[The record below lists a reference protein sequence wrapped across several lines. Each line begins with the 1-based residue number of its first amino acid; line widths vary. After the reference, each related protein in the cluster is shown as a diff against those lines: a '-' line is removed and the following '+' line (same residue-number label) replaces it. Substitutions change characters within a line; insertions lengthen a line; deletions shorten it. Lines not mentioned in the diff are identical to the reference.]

1 MDNISSAEF
10 IKKLYNKKTYFDKYG
25 GSVIFTT
32 LVLLIFFLIFSYLYI
47 QLYIEP
53 IKKNWQQNKCSPAI
67 IPFAGII
74 MQGETDQSWIDFTS
88 ENFAK
93 CTNTILANI
102 VQYFISP
109 LYNSSNI
116 VNNIFKRIVGS
127 LNIIRKLFA
136 YIRTAFAEIVQ
147 HILSKISNIIIP
159 IQQILIKLK
168 DSLAKSVGAL
178 TGALYTTMA
187 AYLSI
192 KSFIG
197 SFLKIVIAALII
209 AVGLIIAMWILPFT
223 WPVAAA
229 STLLFVAV
237 SIPVAIIAGW
247 MSHILNLS
255 TQAVPGKPGR
265 PSCFDENTIIKT
277 NSKEIKIKNLK
288 KGTILSDG
296 SIVTSVFKTNRN
308 TQKMYNLKNI
318 LVTETHKVF
327 HDDKGWI
334 YVKEHPDA
342 ILISDY
348 DKEFVYC
355 FNTDTKRI
363 KMNGIRF
370 LDWDELE
377 PIDIIKLKNLNYL
390 KNNSSLKDIHK
401 FLDSGFIGSSL
412 VEMNSG
418 ENLPIKKIKVNDI
431 LKNNNKV
438 LGIVK
443 IETKDISNIYKYKI
457 NNTILSA
464 SSNINVNDINLGIFS
479 LLNYK
484 NKTKIYKKPKT
495 LYHLITDNGMM
506 YINNIRFSDYDS
518 AIENIIDM
526 RNNVFSHM

>member
-229 STLLFVAV
+229 ST
-237 SIPVAIIAGW
+237 
-247 MSHILNLS
+247 
-255 TQAVPGKPGR
+255 
-265 PSCFDENTIIKT
+265 
-277 NSKEIKIKNLK
+277 
-288 KGTILSDG
+288 
-296 SIVTSVFKTNRN
+296 
-308 TQKMYNLKNI
+308 
-318 LVTETHKVF
+318 
-327 HDDKGWI
+327 
-334 YVKEHPDA
+334 
-342 ILISDY
+342 
-348 DKEFVYC
+348 
-355 FNTDTKRI
+355 
-363 KMNGIRF
+363 
-370 LDWDELE
+370 
-377 PIDIIKLKNLNYL
+377 
-390 KNNSSLKDIHK
+390 
-401 FLDSGFIGSSL
+401 
-412 VEMNSG
+412 
-418 ENLPIKKIKVNDI
+418 
-431 LKNNNKV
+431 
-438 LGIVK
+438 
-443 IETKDISNIYKYKI
+443 
-457 NNTILSA
+457 
-464 SSNINVNDINLGIFS
+464 
-479 LLNYK
+479 
-484 NKTKIYKKPKT
+484 
-495 LYHLITDNGMM
+495 
-506 YINNIRFSDYDS
+506 
-518 AIENIIDM
+518 
-526 RNNVFSHM
+526 